1 MADRRQLEAEL
12 AKLDARLAD
21 ERQAV
26 SVIRR
31 QLDSRPLIPAPSV
44 GAAWHPEA
52 HAVAEL
58 RVVLA
63 ARRDAVSRLEARR
76 AAVAAALEH
85 SKRSRDHH
93 HHEVNNG

>member
-1 MADRRQLEAEL
+1 MTERRQLEAEL

-76 AAVAAALEH
+76 AAVAAAIENT
-85 SKRSRDHH
+85 KRSSNTISTYQR
-93 HHEVNNG
+93 

>member
-1 MADRRQLEAEL
+1 MADRRQLEAEI
-12 AKLDARLAD
+12 AKLDTRLDA

-26 SVIRR
+26 SVVRR

-44 GAAWHPEA
+44 GAVWHPEA

-63 ARRDAVSRLEARR
+63 ARRNVVSRLEAQR
-76 AAVAAALEH
+76 AAVAAKLEQA
-85 SKRSRDHH
+85 KRLNHGG
-93 HHEVNNG
+93 N

>member
-76 AAVAAALEH
+76 AAVAAAIE
-85 SKRSRDHH
+85 SAKRTH
-93 HHEVNNG
+93 NAIQMG

>member
-1 MADRRQLEAEL
+1 MTDRRQLEAEL
-12 AKLDARLAD
+12 AKLDTRLAD

-26 SVIRR
+26 SVVRR

-63 ARRDAVSRLEARR
+63 ARRDAVSRIEARR
-76 AAVAAALEH
+76 AAVAAELAEM
-85 SKRSRDHH
+85 KRLQPAS
-93 HHEVNNG
+93 

>member
-1 MADRRQLEAEL
+1 MTSRQQLEAQL
-12 AKLDARLAD
+12 AELDARLAD

-26 SVIRR
+26 SALRR
-31 QLDSRPLIPAPSV
+31 QLDEHRLIPAPSV
-44 GAAWHPEA
+44 GAGWHPAA

-76 AAVAAALEH
+76 AAVAAELEQA
-85 SKRSRDHH
+85 KRPQNTISGR
-93 HHEVNNG
+93 